1 MLRDSTGKAKLQAI
15 NPIRMYLATGVSML
29 ATGWLD
35 PLMKCVNSMFLGTQV
50 MFQAYIVKIYSLN
63 HMQGA
68 QLLRLATE
76 TLKDTTFLLRLD
88 THHRTSKNS
97 ALRISE
103 DLVSGYNL
111 CIQSKETI
119 ILIFL

>member
-1 MLRDSTGKAKLQAI
+1 MLRDSTEKAKLLAI
-15 NPIRMYLATGVSML
+15 NPIRMYLATGVGML
-29 ATGWLD
+29 ATGWLGL
-35 PLMKCVNSMFLGTQV
+35 LMKCVNSMFLGIQD
-50 MFQAYIVKIYSLN
+50 MFQAFIVKIYSLN

-76 TLKDTTFLLRLD
+76 TPRDTTFHLRSD

-111 CIQSKETI
+111 YIQSKETI

>member
-1 MLRDSTGKAKLQAI
+1 MLRDSTGKVRLLAI
-15 NPIRMYLATGVSML
+15 NLIRTYLATGVGML

-35 PLMKCVNSMFLGTQV
+35 PLMKCANSMFLGILD
-50 MFQAYIVKIYSLN
+50 MFQASTVKIYSQSLT
-63 HMQGA
+63 QDA
-68 QLLRLATE
+68 QLLRLDIE
-76 TLKDTTFLLRLD
+76 TLRDTMFLLRLD

-111 CIQSKETI
+111 YIQSEEAI